1 MVRIPKKKGGIFK
14 HFSGKMCR
22 LFKMIQA
29 SSIRRKAYVRDRF
42 IRKHYINMDM
52 ASKSGI
58 NTFFFYSTSWKVEYA
73 AIIQNHSKEFNHF
86 KK

>member
-1 MVRIPKKKGGIFK
+1 MVRIPKKKGGIFR

-29 SSIRRKAYVRDRF
+29 SSIRRKAYVRDSF

-58 NTFFFYSTSWKVEYA
+58 NTFFFLFYILESRVRGNNSKPQQR
-73 AIIQNHSKEFNHF
+73 IQSF
-86 KK
+86 